1 MRPRA
6 KGPTPQM
13 LLDWIAARRRFHL
26 SHAQVQMARELGM
39 SPNGLGK
46 LANHDQEPC
55 KAPLPRIIEGLYL
68 KRFGREQP
76 EVVLSV
82 EERLSGA
89 AAKKAER
96 KALRDHRVA
105 DARETV

>member
-1 MRPRA
+1 
-6 KGPTPQM
+6 
-13 LLDWIAARRRFHL
+13 
-26 SHAQVQMARELGM
+26 M

-89 AAKKAER
+89 AEKKAER